1 MLVEIKTIH
10 EMHGAYIKV
19 VVWALYIRIW
29 PTGIGVTVVTINVR
43 LPSNQLKRLRFSAHK
58 EGQILSIFE

>member
-1 MLVEIKTIH
+1 
-10 EMHGAYIKV
+10 MHGAYIKV